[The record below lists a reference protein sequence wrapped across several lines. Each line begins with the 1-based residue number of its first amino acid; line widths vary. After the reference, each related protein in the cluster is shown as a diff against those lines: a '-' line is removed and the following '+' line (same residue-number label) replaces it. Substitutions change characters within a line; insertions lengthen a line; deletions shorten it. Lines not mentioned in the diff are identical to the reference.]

1 MKKILFS
8 TIMAMAAAGTMT
20 LATSCEDKLDI
31 EQKGVTP
38 TESFYKTDADAEA
51 SLVAA
56 YEGFMC
62 NVMGRNHD
70 GGGPGIYTPYKLI
83 VNECGDDVLAAGANS
98 GDNTFGIMLNQFYYD
113 AEAEVPKY
121 MYTGLYLSVYTC
133 NLVIEHFGEGTSA
146 VQKRCVAEARV
157 LRAYDYFLLA
167 NLWGTPPLVT
177 HVLEASAQPFNC
189 NKDPDNPMTHEQL
202 IEWIAQECEAAAN
215 DLDERKGTD
224 DKDGAVKVTKGFA
237 NALAGK
243 AYLFAGQYDKA
254 KTALKKV
261 IDSGKYALVPGEQYA
276 DNFHIEGDANAEK
289 VFEVNLEYNE
299 GKSQWGGM
307 IQRSSWMEPNYWN
320 WRSDHFVIAPNK
332 VYCGIEGWGGLG
344 VPQWFGDEFYAND
357 GDSYRLKATI
367 KHIDD
372 AVYHMS
378 YDKPEIDNMTDEQK
392 KVSDKIGINDPTQG
406 LYGNSTWLAFKQII
420 RAADT
425 DGKKYGDNIRLNNY
439 LVMRY
444 AEVLLNYA
452 EACIQTNDM
461 GEAKKYINEIQTRA
475 GSKTISETVDMEVL
489 KREKSYELWLEGCR
503 WFDIMRWKDANAIAR
518 LKRAGTDVPHLW
530 DKVYRQPKAD
540 DQNVTWEHGTEA
552 NSRFYTTNTPETN
565 FTVGFKEGKHEYF
578 PYPQTVKD
586 KNPNLE
592 QNTGW

>member
-1 MKKILFS
+1 MKKIIFS
-8 TIMAMAAAGTMT
+8 TLLTLAAAGTVT
-20 LATSCEDKLDI
+20 LTTSCEDQLDI
-31 EQKGVTP
+31 DQKGVTP
-38 TESFYKTDADAEA
+38 TDSFYKTDADAESA
-51 SLVAA
+51 LTAA
-56 YEGFMC
+56 YENFILY
-62 NVMGRNHD
+62 VFGRND
-70 GGGPGIYTPYKLI
+70 AYIYTPYRLI
-83 VNECGDDVLAAGANS
+83 TNECGDDVLAAGSNS

-113 AEAEVPKY
+113 ADAEVVRN
-121 MYTGLYLSVYTC
+121 MYSGLYLSVYAC
-133 NLVIEHFGEGTSA
+133 NLVLDHFSEGTSA

-157 LRAYDYFLLA
+157 LRAFDYFLLA
-167 NLWGTPPLVT
+167 NLWNTPPLVT
-177 HVLEASAQPFNC
+177 HVLEASALPYNC
-189 NKDPDNPMTHEQL
+189 DKDPDNPMTHEQL
-202 IEWIAQECEAAAN
+202 IEWVAQECEAAVPN
-215 DLDERKGTD
+215 LDERASTA

-261 IDSGKYALVPGEQYA
+261 IDSGKYALVPGEEYA

-289 VFEVNLEYNE
+289 VFEANLEYNA
-299 GKSQWGGM
+299 GKSTWSGP

-320 WRSDHFVIAPNK
+320 WRSDHFVVAPHR
-332 VYCGIEGWGGLG
+332 VYCGIDGWGGLG

-357 GDSYRLKATI
+357 GDSYRLQATL

-378 YDKPEIDNMTDEQK
+378 YNNPEIDDMTDEQK
-392 KVSDKIGINDPTQG
+392 KVSTKIGINDATQG
-406 LYGNSTWLAFKQII
+406 LYGNSTWLAFKQMQ
-420 RAADT
+420 RVSDT
-425 DGKKYGDNIRLNNY
+425 DGQKYGDDIRMNNY
-439 LVMRY
+439 IVMRY

-452 EACIQTNDM
+452 EACLQT
-461 GEAKKYINEIQTRA
+461 GAQSEAKTYINAIQQRA

-503 WFDIMRWKDANAIAR
+503 WFDIMRWKDAKAISR
-518 LKRAGTDVPHLW
+518 LEQSGTIVPHLW
-530 DKVYRQPKAD
+530 DKLFREPKAD
-540 DQNVTWEHGTEA
+540 DQDVTWEHGTEA

-565 FTVGFKEGKHEYF
+565 FTVGFKAGKHEFF